1 MTVQHCES
9 CGMSMATAEDHAPGH
24 PDSAYCRYCSTE
36 DGGLQP
42 FEERFERMTQ
52 WAMRQDGLD
61 RPAAEVKTRQY
72 MRSMPAWR
80 DHPAL
85 REA

>member
-1 MTVQHCES
+1 MTTTNCES
-9 CGMSMATAEDHAPGH
+9 CGMPLLEAADHARG
-24 PDSAYCRYCSTE
+24 DLASTLCRHCT
-36 DGGLQP
+36 DNAGQLQP

-61 RPAAEVKTRQY
+61 RAVAEERTRQY
-72 MRSMPAWR
+72 MREMPAWK